1 MNSLACRLRSRFVRW
16 KQLQDQEELFSL
28 YAQLGNVTQTVSSS
42 DLSAARV
49 WIRAAE
55 DFKHPTLL
63 PAYETVFRFLVQHLA
78 ALPSLPHHLVIL
90 KERTSSLAVDA
101 FSACVRKRAPAR
113 AVELLEQGPGVF
125 WSQLMRLYSPLEDV
139 IASGPTGKTLADE
152 FTRLASLVRDAV
164 NSPSTDEHER
174 VCHLNLEMQRV
185 VANIR

>member
-1 MNSLACRLRSRFVRW
+1 MNSLACHLRSRFVRW

-113 AVELLEQGPGVF
+113 AVELLEQGRGVF
-125 WSQLMRLYSPLEDV
+125 WSQLMRLYF
-139 IASGPTGKTLADE
+139 PT
-152 FTRLASLVRDAV
+152 
-164 NSPSTDEHER
+164 
-174 VCHLNLEMQRV
+174 
-185 VANIR
+185 